1 MVLRFCR
8 IDPLCLRSK
17 PLKNTSE
24 EFDFSKDLPFS
35 QQIYQKLNSFI
46 GIFKDLTRVAELV
59 FCSTPLSVVL
69 SVLYN
74 PGVGTNVM

>member
-59 FCSTPLSVVL
+59 CYKVAVK
-69 SVLYN
+69 VIA
-74 PGVGTNVM
+74 